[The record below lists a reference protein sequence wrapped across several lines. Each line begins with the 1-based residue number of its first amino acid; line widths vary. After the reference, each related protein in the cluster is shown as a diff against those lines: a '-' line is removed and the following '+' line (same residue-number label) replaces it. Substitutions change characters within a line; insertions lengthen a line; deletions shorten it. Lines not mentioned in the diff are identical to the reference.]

1 MKIKMKIVYKVLVIF
16 LWTLISSGVLVLLVS
31 AVKKEQTM
39 VCKEVKVVFTDQ
51 QPFRMLD
58 EMEII
63 SALWPDAQKGLPQGK
78 KMVSIDLY
86 ALERQLEKNP
96 WVLSAD
102 LFFDQ
107 LHVLHINVNQRTPVA
122 RLFTPEGNSVY
133 MDKSF
138 TILPVKP
145 NDVVTLPVFSNFYI
159 NPSGANAKDSLVMER
174 ITGLAQQIL
183 SDPFWMAQI
192 EQVNINADMGFEL
205 VTQVGDQTIQLGN
218 RNDWAA
224 MLGKLKLVYNRI
236 SDENGWTKYATIDL
250 QFKDQVVCVKR
261 DNLYQL
267 IDSSALV
274 DSLTFSIV
282 ADSLTDNKINGQTII
297 PVNRKL

>member
-1 MKIKMKIVYKVLVIF
+1 MKKVYKVLVIF
-16 LWTLISSGVLVLLVS
+16 LWTLISSGVLLLLVS
-31 AVKKEQTM
+31 AVKKERTM
-39 VCKEVKVVFTDQ
+39 VCKDVSVVFTDL

-58 EMEII
+58 ETEII

-78 KMVSIDLY
+78 KLVSINLY

-107 LHVLHINVNQRTPVA
+107 HHVLHINVNQRTPVA

-133 MDKSF
+133 IDKSF

-159 NPSGANAKDSLVMER
+159 NPSGAHAEDSLVMQR

-192 EQVNINADMGFEL
+192 EQVNINADKSFEL

-236 SDENGWTKYATIDL
+236 SDDNGWTKYSSIDL
-250 QFKDQVVCVKR
+250 QFKDQVICVKGN
-261 DNLYQL
+261 NLYK
-267 IDSSALV
+267 ISDSTIAFDSVKALV
-274 DSLTFSIV
+274 NSDSLT
-282 ADSLTDNKINGQTII
+282 KINNNAKLII
-297 PVNRKL
+297 PVKTKL

>member
-1 MKIKMKIVYKVLVIF
+1 MKIVYKVLGIF
-16 LWTLISSGVLVLLVS
+16 LWTLISAGVLVLLVS
-31 AVKKEQTM
+31 AVKKERTM
-39 VCKEVKVVFTDQ
+39 VCKEVTVAFTDQ

-78 KMVSIDLY
+78 KMVSIDLF

-107 LHVLHINVNQRTPVA
+107 LHVLHINVNQRTPIA

-138 TILPVKP
+138 AILPVKP

-159 NPSGANAKDSLVMER
+159 NPSGANADDSLVMER
-174 ITGLAQQIL
+174 IAGLAEQIL

-192 EQVNINADMGFEL
+192 EQVNINADRSFEL
-205 VTQVGDQTIQLGN
+205 VTQVGDQTIKLGN

-236 SDENGWTKYATIDL
+236 SEENGWTKYATIDL

-267 IDSSALV
+267 TDSSSLV
-274 DSLTFSIV
+274 DSLKFSIV
-282 ADSLTDNKINGQTII
+282 ADSLTNNKINGQTII